1 MSGSFGAAGDAQLAS
16 GVYADCYLVDL
27 HFTDGVVY
35 LSTLPVPRTVAGHD
49 YIGVGLLRV
58 DTITTSEDGR
68 PDKVKLSVP
77 LADESL
83 LGYLLGSV
91 QGYRGREIWVWKQIL
106 TGDFVPVGD
115 RQLEWR
121 GYMDPVGIR
130 RVRGEGGI
138 TGAIE
143 LPCHRVGMAQARRAE
158 GLRITHA
165 QQQAR
170 YPGDKGCEYIATLLE
185 EPTTW
190 LSKKFQESYIR

>member
-1 MSGSFGAAGDAQLAS
+1 MSLSFGTAGDAQLAS
-16 GVYADCYLVDL
+16 GVYADCYLVDM
-27 HFTDGVVY
+27 HFSDAPVY
-35 LSTLPVPRTVAGHD
+35 LSTLSVNRTIAGNS

-68 PDKVKLSVP
+68 PDKVKLSLP
-77 LADESL
+77 LTDETL
-83 LGYLLGSV
+83 LGLLLGSA

-121 GYMDPVGIR
+121 GYMDPVSIPR
-130 RVRGEGGI
+130 QRGEGGI
-138 TGAIE
+138 TGSID
-143 LPCHRVGMAQARRAE
+143 LPCYRAGMAQARRAE

-170 YPGDKGCEYIATLLE
+170 YPGDKGCEYIAKLVE
-185 EPTTW
+185 EPSTW
-190 LSKKFQESYIR
+190 LSKKFQESYIT

>member
-1 MSGSFGAAGDAQLAS
+1 MSLSFGTAGDAQLDS

-27 HFTDGVVY
+27 HFSDGIVY
-35 LSTLPVPRTVAGHD
+35 LSTLPVPRTIAGHD
-49 YIGVGLLRV
+49 YIGVGVLRV
-58 DTITTSEDGR
+58 DTISTSEDGR
-68 PDKVKLSVP
+68 PDKVKFSIP
-77 LADESL
+77 LTDETL

-106 TGDFVPVGD
+106 TADFAPVGD
-115 RQLEWR
+115 RALEWR

-130 RVRGEGGI
+130 RQRAEGSI
-138 TGAIE
+138 TGSIE

-190 LSKKFQESYIR
+190 LSKKFQESYLG